1 MDTGDDFTFCQV
13 SSHVDGDGSETNKL
27 VSNIAD
33 ISIKEESSNTSS
45 SSSSSNTS
53 NTGLLWKDGLPNDS
67 NSRKESTIGSLS
79 FSVVNTASN
88 QPSELS
94 SKLVPSNAENSP
106 PQESPEQM
114 ISAKKPI
121 VRTKVPFE
129 KGYSQMDWLKLTR
142 THPDLAGLKGQS
154 NRRLISKDDV
164 KKHQTEGH
172 MWTVLKGRVY
182 NISPYMKFHPGGVDM
197 LMKAVGKDCT
207 SLFNKYHAWVNAEFL
222 LEKCL
227 VGILDEG
234 Q

>member
-1 MDTGDDFTFCQV
+1 M
-13 SSHVDGDGSETNKL
+13 DGDGSETNKL

-45 SSSSSNTS
+45 SSSSTS

-67 NSRKESTIGSLS
+67 NSRKEGTIGSLS

-142 THPDLAGLKGQS
+142 THPDLAGSHAEVLMLIVLSMSSFTEKLSRIIFSHKLLS
-154 NRRLISKDDV
+154 NI
-164 KKHQTEGH
+164 H
-172 MWTVLKGRVY
+172 
-182 NISPYMKFHPGGVDM
+182 
-197 LMKAVGKDCT
+197 
-207 SLFNKYHAWVNAEFL
+207 
-222 LEKCL
+222 
-227 VGILDEG
+227 
-234 Q
+234 